1 MADYAIDFEIL
12 ISTNLFTEKKEDNI
26 DSFTFR
32 NLADYY
38 NMYLDETRALLVSLC
53 IKRASMN
60 EEYYEHLMSFKDSL
74 LEEIQ
79 NGSKSKNNIIE
90 CINYFQKINNQ

>member
-1 MADYAIDFEIL
+1 MADYAIEFEIL
-12 ISTNLFTEKKEDNI
+12 ISTKLFIEKREDKI
-26 DSFTFR
+26 DSYTFR

-38 NMYLDETRALLVSLC
+38 NTDLDETRALLVSLC
-53 IKRASMN
+53 IKRALMN
-60 EEYYEHLMSFKDSL
+60 EENDELLMSFKDRL

-79 NGSKSKNNIIE
+79 NGSNSKNNIIE